1 MKFISSISLL
11 SACLS
16 LPAFASAAEAP
27 GEKLDQIVV
36 TGARTALTA
45 NQLGSALT
53 VITRD
58 EIEGREARRVTDLL
72 RSVPGFS
79 VSHSGIAGSQA
90 QVRVRGAEANHILVL
105 IDGVRAN
112 DPATGDEFRW
122 EYLSTS
128 NIERIEIVRGPQ
140 SSLWGSDAVAA
151 VVHIITRAEQSAS
164 SIDGYAE
171 GGSFGTTNSGLNAA
185 LSGQR
190 WSVNGGI
197 ESLTS
202 DGSNIARSGD
212 ENDDSDVT
220 TADLS
225 ARFAA
230 SNSVSLI
237 LGLRAVDAYSQFDP
251 VDFVVT
257 GLPVDGDVATDT
269 KNLYARAGIEFQ
281 RTGSSL
287 SHRFM
292 LRYFDSDNRNLVDK
306 LQDSGT
312 TSDRMTV
319 AYQTDIRLG
328 ENLLSLALEHEETE
342 FEQFGAIVFGD
353 PNQTQK
359 MDVSSAIVEYQGLSL
374 ERISW
379 IVSARFDDNSD
390 FDDALNGRLSL
401 AWQLGDTTTLRGSV
415 GTGQKNP
422 TFTDRF
428 GYFPGQFVGNPELK
442 PEKSTSYD
450 IGVDQKLADGA
461 VLLQLSLFQQ
471 DLKDE
476 INGFVFDPVTF
487 LSTAENMPG
496 TSKRSGVELA
506 THWSLSDS
514 LGIGA
519 NYTYTDST
527 EQDLLGNP
535 VRELRRPKH
544 SGGFSLDYRSAGERF
559 STSLNADY
567 GGSRTDVFFPPW
579 PDPSETVTLDDYWL
593 IDLAAQYRAT
603 ESITLFARGSNLL
616 DQDIEQV
623 YGYRTP
629 GRAGFVGI
637 RVNFAQ

>member
-1 MKFISSISLL
+1 MKTILRISFLG
-11 SACLS
+11 ACLS
-16 LPAFASAAEAP
+16 LTALASATQAP

-36 TGARTALTA
+36 TGARTALTV

-53 VITRD
+53 IITRD
-58 EIEGREARRVTDLL
+58 EIERREARRVTDLL

-151 VVHIITRAEQSAS
+151 VVHIITRSEYSAS
-164 SIDGYAE
+164 SVDGYAE
-171 GGSFGTTNSGLNAA
+171 GGSFGTANSGLNAA

-190 WSVNGGI
+190 WSVNGGV

-202 DGSNIARSGD
+202 DGGNIARSGD
-212 ENDDSDVT
+212 EKDDSDVT

-225 ARFAA
+225 AKFAA
-230 SNSVSLI
+230 SNSVSLVV
-237 LGLRAVDAYSQFDP
+237 GLRAVDAYSQFDP
-251 VDFVVT
+251 VDFFVT

-269 KNLYARAGIEFQ
+269 KNLYARAGIDIQ
-281 RTGSSL
+281 PAASSL
-287 SHRFM
+287 SHRLM
-292 LRYFDSDNRNLVDK
+292 LRYFDSDNRNLVDG
-306 LQDSGT
+306 LEDSGT
-312 TSDRMTV
+312 RSDRMTI
-319 AYQTDIRLG
+319 AYQTDIRFG
-328 ENLLSLALEHEETE
+328 EDVLSLALEHEETN
-342 FEQFGAIVFGD
+342 FEQFGAVVFGD
-353 PNQTQK
+353 PNQQQT
-359 MDVSSAIVEYQGLSL
+359 MDVSSAIAEYQGLSL
-374 ERISW
+374 QRLSW

-390 FDDALNGRLSL
+390 FDDALNGRVSL
-401 AWQLGDTTTLRGSV
+401 AYQLGDATTLRGSV

-428 GYFPGQFVGNPELK
+428 GYFPGQFAGNPALK

-450 IGVDQKLADGA
+450 IGIDQKLADGA

-496 TSKRSGVELA
+496 RSKRSGVETA
-506 THWSLSDS
+506 AHWNLSDS

-519 NYTYTDST
+519 HYTYTDST
-527 EQDLLGNP
+527 EQDLLGNE
-535 VRELRRPKH
+535 VYELRRPKH
-544 SGGFSLDYRSAGERF
+544 SGGISLNYRSAGERF
-559 STSLNADY
+559 NTSLNADY
-567 GGSRTDVFFPPW
+567 GGSRTDLFFPPW
-579 PDPSETVTLDDYWL
+579 PDPSETVTLSNYWL
-593 IDLAAQYRAT
+593 IDLALQYRAT
-603 ESITLFARGSNLL
+603 ESITVFAKGSNLL
-616 DQDIEQV
+616 DEEIEQV

-629 GRAGFVGI
+629 GRAGFVGV
-637 RVNFAQ
+637 RVSFGQ